1 MDLTKVRVPEGHEI
15 VVDRPFDKHVRG
27 DVLKECERWRLDQNF
42 VGFRQKENKVVSTT
56 DTKKEVVRDKMHD
69 KPTTAL
75 GEQDNNGS
83 KLQ

>member
-1 MDLTKVRVPEGHEI
+1 MHMCKVPEGHEI
-15 VVDRPFDKHVRG
+15 VVDLPFDGHKRG
-27 DVLKECERWRLDQNF
+27 DVLTSCEAWRLDQNF

-56 DTKKEVVRDKMHD
+56 DTKKEVVRDKAQN

-75 GEQDNNGS
+75 GEQDKDGS